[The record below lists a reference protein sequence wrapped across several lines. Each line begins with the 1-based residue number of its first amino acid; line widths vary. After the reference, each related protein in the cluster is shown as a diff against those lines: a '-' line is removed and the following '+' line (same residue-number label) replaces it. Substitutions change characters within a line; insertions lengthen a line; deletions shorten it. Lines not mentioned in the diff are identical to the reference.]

1 MEGKLT
7 FYTEKRFQDIAF
19 FHIEKPAPPPK
30 KSNPLAV
37 AAAGAF
43 AAVILV
49 GIGYC
54 AGLKAGWVE
63 PPCCLPLD
71 LGFDFDFEF

>member
-1 MEGKLT
+1 MT
-7 FYTEKRFQDIAF
+7 FDTEKRFQDIAF

-30 KSNPLAV
+30 KSHPLAI

-49 GIGYC
+49 SIGFY
-54 AGLKAGWVE
+54 AGVKTGWVE
-63 PPCCLPLD
+63 PPCCVPFD
-71 LGFDFDFEF
+71 LDFDFEF